1 MTKKE
6 REMKSNNV
14 KIGILGAGKIGT
26 AIYHLLVDGNICKDV
41 YVADILSFKDS
52 TSEIK
57 KEHYVRLEISSD
69 LEFNEK
75 ISIYSDFLKDKTL
88 VINALPYTENINLFQ
103 ACYEAKVPYFDLSE
117 DKHGLDD
124 ILSGSDLDK
133 DYDDGAGA
141 ASTGIPWDAGKAF
154 TMPHCGLAPGMST
167 IIASN
172 LVKEF
177 SKLEDIKIRVGAL
190 STNSTNKLKYH
201 SSWSPEGLVNE
212 YAGVCDTIEW
222 GSKTDQKALTGYER
236 LTLDEKEYEAFNTKG
251 GIGTLIDTLGNI
263 LYANELND
271 VNYKTLRNVGHH
283 DYATFLFEDLVLGE
297 EVLVDIF
304 KNSIPRTSDDYVI
317 VYVEVKEKD
326 KEIRHYY
333 NKFLPA
339 KINGRKYTAI
349 EATTAIGL
357 ISVVELYLKGRLVSP
372 DKIQRF
378 NHDDLHHLDGT
389 WTEGCTLR
397 HNFDSTNYYRQEWV
411 NWDDIINH
419 TTYGWYYHSPD
430 TCNSYESKATVAL
443 GETVSKTK
451 EKEQFA
457 QRKQQPKVKAE
468 GERI

>member
-1 MTKKE
+1 
-6 REMKSNNV
+6 MKNNSNV

-26 AIYHLLVDGNICKDV
+26 AIYHLLVDGNICKNV
-41 YVADILSFKDS
+41 YVADLVPFKDS

-57 KEHYVRLEISSD
+57 EEHYVQLEKD
-69 LEFNEK
+69 LLNVDNDQRTL
-75 ISIYSDFLKDKTL
+75 IYDDFVKDKAL
-88 VINALPYTENINLFQ
+88 IINALPYTENINLFES
-103 ACYEAKVPYFDLSE
+103 CYMAKVPYFDLSE

-124 ILSGSDLDK
+124 ILSGSNMDN
-133 DYDDGAGA
+133 DDN
-141 ASTGIPWDAGKAF
+141 TNDIHPNKAF

-212 YAGVCDTIEW
+212 YAGICDTIEW
-222 GSKTDQKALTGYER
+222 GFKTDQKALTGYER

-251 GIGTLIDTLGNI
+251 GIGTFIDTLGNI
-263 LYANELND
+263 LYANDLND

-283 DYATFLFEDLVLGE
+283 DYATFLFEDLALSE
-297 EVLVDIF
+297 DTLVDIF

-317 VYVEVKEKD
+317 VYVEVKEKG
-326 KEIRHYY
+326 KEPKHYY

-339 KINGRKYTAI
+339 KINGRRYTAI

-357 ISVVELYLKGRLVSP
+357 ISVVELYLKGKLVSP
-372 DKIQRF
+372 SKIQRF
-378 NHDDLHHLDGT
+378 NHEDLTHLDGT

-411 NWDDIINH
+411 NWDDVINH

-430 TCNSYESKATVAL
+430 TYKSYESKAKASFDEVVDQA
-443 GETVSKTK
+443 EEIK
-451 EKEQFA
+451 EKERIA
-457 QRKQQPKVKAE
+457 KRKQLKAQAE
-468 GERI
+468 GEKRA